1 MENQDHGLAT
11 DIGPIRVD
19 WPRSAGYYGGIAL
32 AVAAGMIEPPLAVFV
47 ALIPFLKL
55 LNRPNA
61 PLPQR
66 VISQVLDGASK
77 PVGGDSEAT
86 ITRVSDRPV
95 GSQALL
101 GGITGRLAEGTRGI
115 LADAQRLR

>member
-1 MENQDHGLAT
+1 MESDDHGLAT
-11 DIGPIRVD
+11 TIGPIQVD
-19 WPRSAGYYGGIAL
+19 WPRSVGYYGGIAL
-32 AVAAGMIEPPLAVFV
+32 AVGAGMIEPPLAVFIAV
-47 ALIPFLKL
+47 IPFLKL

-61 PLPQR
+61 PLPAR
-66 VISQVLDGASK
+66 LISQVLDGASK

-95 GSQALL
+95 SSRRVL
-101 GGITGRLAEGTRGI
+101 GGVTGRLAEGTRGI

>member
-1 MENQDHGLAT
+1 MESDDRGLAT

-19 WPRSAGYYGGIAL
+19 WPRSAGYYGGIGL

-55 LNRPNA
+55 LNRPTA
-61 PLPQR
+61 PLPAR
-66 VISQVLDGASK
+66 LISQVLDGASK

-95 GSQALL
+95 GSQRVL
-101 GGITGRLAEGTRGI
+101 GGIAGRLADGTRGI

>member
-1 MENQDHGLAT
+1 MESDDHGLAT
-11 DIGPIRVD
+11 TIGPVRVD
-19 WPRSAGYYGGIAL
+19 WPRSVGYYGGIAL
-32 AVAAGMIEPPLAVFV
+32 AVGAGMIEPPLAVFIAV
-47 ALIPFLKL
+47 IPFLKL

-61 PLPQR
+61 PLPAR
-66 VISQVLDGASK
+66 LISQVLDGASK

-95 GSQALL
+95 GSRRVL
-101 GGITGRLAEGTRGI
+101 GGVTGRLAEGTRGI

>member
-1 MENQDHGLAT
+1 MESQDQGLAT
-11 DIGPIRVD
+11 EIGPIRVD
-19 WPRSAGYYGGIAL
+19 WPRSVGYYGGIAL
-32 AVAAGMIEPPLAVFV
+32 AVGAGMIEPPLAVFI

-61 PLPQR
+61 PLPAR
-66 VISQVLDGASK
+66 LISQVLDGASK

-95 GSQALL
+95 GSQRVL
-101 GGITGRLAEGTRGI
+101 GGIGGRLAEGTRGI